1 MRWWW
6 GTAKRGDDE
15 AIVKQCMCVQPIASH
30 HPLSRHTCVCAFV
43 CDSCEFLTGLST
55 RSRARDRV
63 RIAKHAC
70 KGWGESWLRNRIGS
84 VKYLHTAALTRTM
97 LRNAAATS
105 DRRWLG
111 SAQVKGVV
119 NAEEVIKVAH
129 RNARCQR

>member
-6 GTAKRGDDE
+6 GTVKRGDEE
-15 AIVKQCMCVQPIASH
+15 AIVKQCMCVPIACH

-84 VKYLHTAALTRTM
+84 VKSLHTAALTRTNNVEG
-97 LRNAAATS
+97 RS
-105 DRRWLG
+105 RD
-111 SAQVKGVV
+111 
-119 NAEEVIKVAH
+119 E
-129 RNARCQR
+129 